1 MALVEPPPASPTLSD
16 TIADLISS
24 ALRVTGETPIAE
36 VVRLFEK
43 HAEADSIAV
52 SDGASLGLVVR
63 PRFFLQLGKRFGYSL
78 FEHRPVRLLSEE
90 GSTVEASSE
99 PVEVVTLALGREPSR
114 IYDDL
119 LVVEQGRYLGT
130 VSMRTLMTHHKD
142 VLRASMAELS
152 ELDQRNRQLAELHRA
167 QGEFMANMT
176 HELRSPLNIM
186 LGVANLLAGDPDLG
200 PEPRRLVDM
209 LGARGQELLGII
221 DNILD
226 LARLEAGRMQPLCE
240 PVDIATLLEE
250 RLRGAEALVLGKP
263 VRMSMKLLNLPAAF
277 STDPVFLR
285 RIVTNLL
292 SNAAKFTDSG
302 SIVLGAAG
310 DGRRLSLHVSDT
322 GVGIRAADL
331 PRLFTRFTQLEAT
344 KTKRHAGTGLGLAIV
359 KGLVDELHG
368 TVAIESREGLGT
380 TVSVSLPDGRSLGA

>member
-1 MALVEPPPASPTLSD
+1 V
-16 TIADLISS
+16 
-24 ALRVTGETPIAE
+24 
-36 VVRLFEK
+36 
-43 HAEADSIAV
+43 
-52 SDGASLGLVVR
+52 
-63 PRFFLQLGKRFGYSL
+63 
-78 FEHRPVRLLSEE
+78 
-90 GSTVEASSE
+90 
-99 PVEVVTLALGREPSR
+99 
-114 IYDDL
+114 
-119 LVVEQGRYLGT
+119 
-130 VSMRTLMTHHKD
+130 
-142 VLRASMAELS
+142 
-152 ELDQRNRQLAELHRA
+152 

-186 LGVANLLAGDPDLG
+186 LGVANLLAGDPDLA
-200 PEPRRLVDM
+200 PEPRRLVET

-226 LARLEAGRMQPLCE
+226 LSRLEAGRMQPLVE
-240 PVDIATLLEE
+240 RVDVAALLEE
-250 RLRGAEALVLGKP
+250 RLRGAETLLLGKP
-263 VRMSMKLLNLPAAF
+263 VRLNMNLLNLPDEFA
-277 STDPVFLR
+277 TDPVYLR

-310 DGRRLSLHVSDT
+310 DGRRLSVHVSDT

-359 KGLVDELHG
+359 KGLVDQLRG

-380 TVSVSLPDGRSLGA
+380 TVTVRLPDARSVGA